1 MRLSRLP
8 INSPVIFTCVALG
21 LSAVGG
27 DRSLQGQNDTSS
39 PISQFPICTG
49 THVSKAE
56 FQSPIGLA
64 NTSEIPAPDNIE
76 IPAPTRSSFMASW
89 PGVSG
94 AIGYLLDV
102 STSSSFDSY
111 VDGYNNLDVG
121 NVRGRVV
128 TGLHRG
134 TTYYYRVRAY
144 SVAGMGG
151 YSDVKTAKIATTAG
165 LVIHA
170 TFDSSITSNPNAAAI
185 EAMINRAI
193 SIYESRFSDPI
204 TIEMLFRYATTG
216 PDGTPLPAG
225 SIAQS
230 NFVIYTAPWSVY
242 INELIADAK
251 TSNDNLANAS
261 LPVNALSANIV
272 AA

>member
-39 PISQFPICTG
+39 PISQFPIGTG

-56 FQSPIGLA
+56 FQSPTGLA
-64 NTSEIPAPDNIE
+64 NPSEIPAPDNIE

-94 AIGYLLDV
+94 AMGYLLDV

-111 VDGYNNLDVG
+111 VDGYHNLDVG

-134 TTYYYRVRAY
+134 TTYYYRVRANDAAGTGRY
-144 SVAGMGG
+144 SEVM
-151 YSDVKTAKIATTAG
+151 TAKTATTAG
-165 LVIHA
+165 LSIHA
-170 TFDSSITSNPNAAAI
+170 TSHSSLPTNPNAAPN
-185 EAMINRAI
+185 ERMINR
-193 SIYESRFSDPI
+193 
-204 TIEMLFRYATTG
+204 
-216 PDGTPLPAG
+216 
-225 SIAQS
+225 
-230 NFVIYTAPWSVY
+230 
-242 INELIADAK
+242 
-251 TSNDNLANAS
+251 
-261 LPVNALSANIV
+261 
-272 AA
+272 

>member
-1 MRLSRLP
+1 MRLPRLP
-8 INSPVIFTCVALG
+8 LNSPILFACVALG
-21 LSAVGG
+21 LCLFG
-27 DRSLQGQNDTSS
+27 DASVRGQHDISGPAS
-39 PISQFPICTG
+39 PFQMSIG
-49 THVSKAE
+49 THETRAE
-56 FQSPIGLA
+56 FQGPIGLA
-64 NTSEIPAPDNIE
+64 NPSEIPAPAEIE

-89 PGVSG
+89 PRVTG
-94 AIGYLLDV
+94 ATGYLLDV
-102 STSSSFDSY
+102 STSSSFEKY
-111 VDGYNNLDVG
+111 VEAYHNLDVG
-121 NVRGRVV
+121 NLSGRIV
-128 TGLHRG
+128 TGLNRG

-144 SVAGMGG
+144 SAAGMGG
-151 YSDVKTAKIATTAG
+151 YSDVMTAKTVTTVG
-165 LVIHA
+165 LDIHA
-170 TFDSSITSNPNAAAI
+170 TFDSSITGNPNAAAI

-204 TIEMLFRYATTG
+204 TIQILFRYATNG

-261 LPVNALSANIV
+261 LPVNALSTN
-272 AA
+272 